1 VRGLWTAALLVALG
15 PAAARA
21 GGRLDVELSSPRDA
35 HCLDSEGLAQLV
47 EERLGARE
55 RSRDDWAVRVQI
67 ARVSGGFEATVHDG
81 PDRDRA
87 RTLQSPGPDCHAL
100 DEALVM
106 VLATAIGF
114 APEVEVE
121 ARVAPPA
128 PTPAPPAPVH
138 TGSPAAIPPPAEHPR
153 RLWWSLT
160 PAPAAPL
167 RVRWTA
173 QIAMETGLLPRWAS
187 GPSLLASWLHAGT
200 GALLNARAL
209 IAPAEPLGG
218 QAAAHGAAALL
229 GPGYCVGLSHTE
241 IFTLSLCASGQLGV
255 ITVRTSG
262 LARSARVWA
271 ELVQAELGLRAQLA
285 PRGGRFGL
293 SAAAAALLPVWAP
306 AFSVRDERGA
316 SQRYHSVGPGL
327 LVEVGVS
334 FRGSS

>member
-1 VRGLWTAALLVALG
+1 VRWLWAFALLAAFG

-21 GGRLDVELSSPRDA
+21 AEPLHVEVNAPRDA

-47 EERLGARE
+47 EERLGASESARG
-55 RSRDDWAVRVQI
+55 RVAVRVEI
-67 ARVSGGFEATVHDG
+67 ARVQGGFEATVHDRPG
-81 PDRDRA
+81 TARA
-87 RTLQSPGPDCHAL
+87 RTIESGGPDCHAL

-106 VLATAIGF
+106 VVATAIGF
-114 APEVEVE
+114 APEVE
-121 ARVAPPA
+121 ASKPVAPDPPPPPA
-128 PTPAPPAPVH
+128 PAPV
-138 TGSPAAIPPPAEHPR
+138 PAAPREPLPAPAEHPR
-153 RLWWSLT
+153 RLWWSVT
-160 PAPAAPL
+160 RAPAAPL
-167 RVRWTA
+167 RVRWAA
-173 QIAMETGLLPRWAS
+173 QIAAESGLLPRWAS
-187 GPSLLASWLHAGT
+187 GPSLLASWLRGGT
-200 GALLNARAL
+200 GALLETRVL

-241 IFTLSLCASGQLGV
+241 RFTLSLCASGQLGA
-255 ITVRTSG
+255 ITLRTSG

-285 PRGGRFGL
+285 PRGGRFGI

-327 LVEVGVS
+327 LVEVG
-334 FRGSS
+334 FGFGGSS